1 MTLPS
6 APNIPNARIT
16 TRIFRSRISDFPISD
31 FRMILIRF
39 SSIGSTP
46 TFLYFELYFTY
57 NTFIRFFIHFIRF
70 SRRRAYARNVR
81 HRFLYWH
88 STNFQYHFHN
98 SIGISALP
106 TQQNTFFA
114 LLRYKTL
121 DTPNKVMILISGAAF
136 KCRYRNNGYSYDSKI
151 SRLVLEIHCQYGQK
165 QCWESIG

>member
-121 DTPNKVMILISGAAF
+121 DTPNKVMILILTISDLGSGVSLF
-136 KCRYRNNGYSYDSKI
+136 NTHPWPPSSQEVQVNCEM
-151 SRLVLEIHCQYGQK
+151 LV
-165 QCWESIG
+165 S